1 MSRGSLLSSFL
12 FIIVLDILTG
22 IMEQEKEIKGK
33 GQKKKEEAKL
43 SLPADNKIMH
53 RENPK
58 SPAAAA
64 AAKSPSRVQLCAT
77 P

>member
-1 MSRGSLLSSFL
+1 
-12 FIIVLDILTG
+12 
-22 IMEQEKEIKGK
+22 MEQEKEIKGK
-33 GQKKKEEAKL
+33 GQKEKEEAKL

-64 AAKSPSRVQLCAT
+64 KSPSRVRLCET

>member
-1 MSRGSLLSSFL
+1 
-12 FIIVLDILTG
+12 
-22 IMEQEKEIKGK
+22 MEQEKEIKGK

-64 AAKSPSRVQLCAT
+64 AAAKSPSRVQLCAT